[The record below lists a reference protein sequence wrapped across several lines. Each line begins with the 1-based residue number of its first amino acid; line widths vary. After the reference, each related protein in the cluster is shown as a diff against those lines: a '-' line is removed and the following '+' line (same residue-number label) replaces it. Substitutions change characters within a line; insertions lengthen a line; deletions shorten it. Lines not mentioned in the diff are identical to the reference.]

1 MKENVRIGLVGVG
14 RGLGYGNI
22 AYKDPR
28 CLITALCDA
37 DEGALAVQEK
47 ELEVPASACYSDY
60 ETFLNEGT
68 MDAVII
74 ATPIPAHA
82 EQTIMALE
90 AGKHVLSEVTMSN
103 TLDGCRK
110 TVEAAKKAKG
120 TYMLA
125 ENCIY
130 WPFIQQWKQWIEKG
144 LLGDIIYAES
154 EYLHPIRELLIDP
167 DTGKRT
173 WRADRPPIHYCSH
186 SLGPLLFLM
195 EDRISR
201 VTALGKG
208 KKVLPD
214 ALPGGTDMQVA
225 LFETKKGKI
234 IKLLRTQAAPRH
246 PSMHYYTLQ
255 GSKGFVENDRVWEH
269 TGHLYVEDEMEKAEK
284 IECPDEEKDLPE
296 EATAGGHGS
305 ADYALLQDFLDCVLE
320 GKRPLLDED
329 MGWDI
334 TVPGLIAAQS
344 AEQDGTWMDIPEYN

>member
-1 MKENVRIGLVGVG
+1 MKDRVKIGLVGVG

-28 CLITALCDA
+28 CSITALCDA

-47 ELEVPASACYSDY
+47 ELEVPASACYTDY
-60 ETFLNEGT
+60 NSFLDKGV

-82 EQTIMALE
+82 DQTVKALE

-103 TLDGCRK
+103 TLEGCRK
-110 TVEAAKKAKG
+110 TVDAAKKADSI
-120 TYMLA
+120 YMLA

-130 WPFIQQWKQWIEKG
+130 WPFIQQWKQWIENG
-144 LLGDIIYAES
+144 RLGEILYAEA

-167 DTGKRT
+167 ASGKRT

-195 EDRISR
+195 KDKISR

-208 KKVLPD
+208 SIVLPD
-214 ALPGGTDMQVA
+214 ALPGGTDMQAA

-255 GSKGFVENDRVWEH
+255 GSKGFVENDRVMEH
-269 TGHLYVEDEMEKAEK
+269 TGHLFVEGEMEQAQK
-284 IECPDEEKDLPE
+284 IDCPDVEKGLPE
-296 EATAGGHGS
+296 EALAGGHGS

-320 GKRPLLDED
+320 GKRPFLDED
-329 MGWDI
+329 FGWNI
-334 TVPGLIAAQS
+334 TVPGLIAAES
-344 AEQDGTWMDIPEYN
+344 AEKNGTWMDVPEYE